1 MIRSGLVSITFRQ
14 LDAAAVIAVARRA
27 QLSGIEWGG
36 DVHVPHGDAERAKIV
51 RSMTEDAGLTV
62 ASYGSYYRAGEAPS
76 IKHPDF
82 ADVLKAAKALGAP
95 VIRVWA
101 GNQPS
106 GKAGE
111 VYRKAVIDDSVRI
124 ARMAESE
131 DIKIAFEYH
140 MNTLTDTSVSAVNLL
155 NQAGHPNLSCYWQP
169 PVDLDAAAAQE
180 GLQAISPWLS
190 HIHVFYW
197 PRTQERRPL
206 SEGSAQWRSY
216 FDLIQAVPG
225 DRYAMLEFVLRDD
238 PEQAVNDAMTLNRLL
253 DI

>member
-1 MIRSGLVSITFRQ
+1 MIRSGLVSITFRH

-36 DVHVPHGDAERAKIV
+36 DVHVPHGDAERAKTV
-51 RSMTEDAGLTV
+51 RAMTEDAGLTV

-76 IKHPDF
+76 IKNPDF
-82 ADVLKAAKALGAP
+82 ADVLMSAKALGAP

-106 GKAGE
+106 GMAS
-111 VYRKAVIDDSVRI
+111 VDYQKAVIDDSVRI
-124 ARMAESE
+124 AKMAESE
-131 DIKIAFEYH
+131 NIKIAFEYH

-155 NQAGHPNLSCYWQP
+155 SQARYPNLFCYWQP
-169 PVDLDAAAAQE
+169 PAGMDAVTDQE

-190 HIHVFYW
+190 HVHVFYW
-197 PRTQERRPL
+197 ARAQERRPL
-206 SEGSAQWRSY
+206 SEGGAQWRSY
-216 FDLIQAVPG
+216 FDLIRSVPG

-238 PEQAVNDAMTLNRLL
+238 PDQAVSDAATLNEWLS
-253 DI
+253 D